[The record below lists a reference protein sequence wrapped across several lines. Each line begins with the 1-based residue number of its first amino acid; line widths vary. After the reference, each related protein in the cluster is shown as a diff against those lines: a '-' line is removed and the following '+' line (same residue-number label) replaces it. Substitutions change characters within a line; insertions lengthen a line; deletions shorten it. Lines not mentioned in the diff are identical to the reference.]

1 MKRRLSVICM
11 AAFILTGCG
20 NSGNITSYEMSE
32 PVTESSSVSDP
43 RFHEIASVSDPDSS
57 ESSSES
63 YSESSE
69 STSENT
75 SSSDTGTTESV
86 QIEKPKIGDLMGP
99 EDMPLREKAF
109 CVCTETSRDADG
121 TVIAVNYTVY
131 DEHDNM
137 IAIIG
142 ERSYYY
148 SYEYDGDGNVIKYY
162 DNYSSSSMEYEYKDG
177 LQVKMTFTG
186 HDGLTYDEI
195 YEYDEHGT
203 LIKTTHYYAALEDTT
218 VTTAKPEYDTQG
230 RLVRKTDYS
239 SAGNVSR
246 VEEYEY
252 NDKGE
257 IVKETFVSSF
267 SPDKITNEYI
277 RDERGNVLSEY
288 SECVN
293 EDDGTV
299 ISESRTEYEYNSDN
313 KPTSEKKFDIKD
325 GAETLRYFWENVY
338 EY

>member
-1 MKRRLSVICM
+1 MKRRLCVILM
-11 AAFILTGCG
+11 AALILTGCG
-20 NSGNITSYEMSE
+20 NSGNFTSYEMSE
-32 PVTESSSVSDP
+32 PISDGSTVSDP
-43 RFHEIASVSDPDSS
+43 RFHEIVSESVSDPS

-63 YSESSE
+63 YSESGE
-69 STSENT
+69 STSENV
-75 SSSDTGTTESV
+75 SSSDTSAPDE
-86 QIEKPKIGDLMGP
+86 IEKPKIGDLMGP
-99 EDMPLREKAF
+99 EDMPLRGKAF
-109 CVCTETSRDADG
+109 CISTETSRDKDG

-218 VTTAKPEYDTQG
+218 VTTAKPEYDTLG

-277 RDERGNVLSEY
+277 RDERGNVLSEHIK
-288 SECVN
+288 SVK
-293 EDDGTV
+293 DGTV